1 MAQALYRLYRHGG
14 LMNKKS
20 IEKILKLLDIIKNNT
35 NFTEEELLNTEDN
48 SVRWLFWDIKK
59 ECENI
64 LERENNFKKILENDI
79 HNFFAE

>member
-1 MAQALYRLYRHGG
+1 MARALYILYRHGG

-35 NFTEEELLNTEDN
+35 NFTEEELLDTKDN

-64 LERENNFKKILENDI
+64 LERENNFKKRLENDI

>member
-1 MAQALYRLYRHGG
+1 
-14 LMNKKS
+14 MNKKS

-48 SVRWLFWDIKK
+48 SVRWLFWDISK

-64 LERENNFKKILENDI
+64 LERENNFKKRLENDI

>member
-1 MAQALYRLYRHGG
+1 
-14 LMNKKS
+14 MNKKS

-64 LERENNFKKILENDI
+64 LERENNFKKRLENDI

>member
-1 MAQALYRLYRHGG
+1 
-14 LMNKKS
+14 MNKKS

-35 NFTEEELLNTEDN
+35 NFTEEELLDTKDN

-64 LERENNFKKILENDI
+64 LERENNFKKRLENDI

>member
-1 MAQALYRLYRHGG
+1 
-14 LMNKKS
+14 MNKKS

-64 LERENNFKKILENDI
+64 LERENNFKKRLENDI
-79 HNFFAE
+79 HNFFAEWGVRW